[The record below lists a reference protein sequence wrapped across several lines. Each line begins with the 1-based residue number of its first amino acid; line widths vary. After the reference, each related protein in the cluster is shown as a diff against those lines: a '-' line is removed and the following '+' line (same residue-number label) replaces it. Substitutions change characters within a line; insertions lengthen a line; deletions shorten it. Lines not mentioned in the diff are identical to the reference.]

1 MNMVI
6 IIGILQRYLIKP
18 IARIII
24 QTIKINI
31 IEGIEFVISNLFKV
45 MKVNPIA
52 EFKKTIINTKY
63 LNSLD
68 VWVRYSKDFRTQLQT
83 QHIPKKQVTT
93 WTSSQLLFRAG
104 IKGFILLSTPK
115 EA

>member
-68 VWVRYSKDFRTQLQT
+68 VWVRYSKELPHPIANPAYPQ
-83 QHIPKKQVTT
+83 KQVTT
-93 WTSSQLLFRAG
+93 WMSSQLLFRAG